1 MEDCSVQRLSYQL
14 NYTWMPTCR
23 RHLADCDRGTF
34 PRTSG
39 PSPSMP
45 STDSTGKPF
54 RPDFHSPSDR
64 HTSHPA
70 IRNHFTV
77 LPTVRS
83 IYGPRFTFFFYRSVF
98 YLCLNLHFYCIT
110 PVLEYGCYPSL
121 SLLSLPHPA
130 PLILNNRSPDHP
142 MLHRCSSS
150 SLAIF
155 FSLLQCSCLPKI
167 LPRPF
172 CRSS

>member
-83 IYGPRFTFFFYRSVF
+83 IYGPRFTFFFFLSIGLLPEPEPPF
-98 YLCLNLHFYCIT
+98 LLHHPCPRIRLLSF
-110 PVLEYGCYPSL
+110 SL
-121 SLLSLPHPA
+121 SLISTPPG
-130 PLILNNRSPDHP
+130 
-142 MLHRCSSS
+142 SSD
-150 SLAIF
+150 
-155 FSLLQCSCLPKI
+155 PE
-167 LPRPF
+167 
-172 CRSS
+172 